1 MPSSNPWSNVSA
13 SCRPEPAAQDRFD
26 WRPSP
31 TLIAAVLLVGLLAAL
46 GCLASDLPLPSAR
59 ALAAVALA
67 HAAVAAWH
75 EWRRPRL
82 QVVVTAAGGI
92 RIDGQRV
99 GDMTVDWRG
108 ALGFMSWGGDGRRRQ
123 RRIWLPDT
131 LPAPRRRELRLA
143 LMRVRTDPDPESV
156 AR

>member
-13 SCRPEPAAQDRFD
+13 NCRPEPAAQDRFD

-31 TLIAAVLLVGLLAAL
+31 VLVASVLLVGVLAAL
-46 GCLASDLPLPSAR
+46 ASLCSDLPPWAAR
-59 ALAAVALA
+59 ALAALALV
-67 HAAVAAWH
+67 HAAGAAWR

-82 QVVVTAAGGI
+82 QVVVTAAG
-92 RIDGQRV
+92 RVDVDGRRV
-99 GDMTVDWRG
+99 GALEVDWRG
-108 ALGFMSWGGDGRRRQ
+108 ALGFMSWGGDRGCRQ

-143 LMRVRTDPDPESV
+143 LMRVRADLDPESV